1 MRSVVQLCPHV
12 PQASVTM
19 KVPRSAATPLGMPSA
34 LQAGQVRLNSAIVGK
49 PNCKPTDEWNLYCF
63 EQP

>member
-1 MRSVVQLCPHV
+1 
-12 PQASVTM
+12 M
-19 KVPRSAATPLGMPSA
+19 KVPRTAVTDFGKPSA

-49 PNCKPTDEWNLYCF
+49 PNCEPPDEWTLYRF